1 MQSRMQALLIAGPTA
16 SGKSALAIHLAKKL
30 NGVVINA
37 DSMQVYQPLRVLTAR
52 PTVEEEAEVPHA
64 LFGHVGADQPYSV
77 AHWLADATTA
87 IGRIQAQGQLPIV
100 TGGTG
105 MYFRALTEGLSDI
118 PAVPDGVRAAIRALE
133 AEIGVVALHARL
145 QECDPETAASL
156 NPTDP
161 QRVIRAMEVFEATGR
176 SIRSFQGPRHGAV
189 VDPARALAVFLEPD
203 REVLRARID
212 ARFDVMMQQG
222 ALEEVEALARLA
234 LDPALPVMR
243 AHGVPGLIAALRG
256 ECSFAQAV
264 EKGKADTRRYA
275 KRQHTWFR
283 HQAPDFIWMKP
294 DGAQARIESLLDAA
308 RSPQQAVP
316 APHKDA

>member
-1 MQSRMQALLIAGPTA
+1 MQALLIAGPTA
-16 SGKSALAIHLAKKL
+16 SGKSALAIHLAKKF

-52 PTVEEEAEVPHA
+52 PSVEEEAEVAHE

-77 AHWLADATTA
+77 AHWLVDVTA
-87 IGRIQAQGQLPIV
+87 VIGRVLAQGQLPIV

-105 MYFRALTEGLSDI
+105 MYFRVLSEGLSDI
-118 PAVPDGVRAAIRALE
+118 PAVPDVVRARIRALE
-133 AEIGVVALHARL
+133 AEIGVAALHARL
-145 QECDPETAASL
+145 LACDPETALSL

-189 VDPARALAVFLEPD
+189 IDPARALAVFLAPD
-203 REVLRARID
+203 REVLRSRID
-212 ARFDVMMQQG
+212 QRFDQMLRQG
-222 ALEEVEALARLA
+222 ALEEVEALARLG

-243 AHGVPGLIAALRG
+243 AHGVPGLIGALRG
-256 ECSFAQAV
+256 DMPMDQAID
-264 EKGKADTRRYA
+264 KGKADTRRYA

-283 HQAPDFIWMKP
+283 HQASDFIWMKP
-294 DGAQARIESLLDAA
+294 EEARSRIESLIETG
-308 RSPQQAVP
+308 S
-316 APHKDA
+316 

>member
-1 MQSRMQALLIAGPTA
+1 MQRQMQALLIAGPTA
-16 SGKSALAIHLAKKL
+16 SGKSALAIHLAKKFD
-30 NGVVINA
+30 GVVINA

-52 PTVEEEAEVPHA
+52 PTEEEEAEVAHA
-64 LFGHVGADQPYSV
+64 LFGHVGAGQPYSV
-77 AHWLADATTA
+77 AHWLADATQA
-87 IGRIQAQGQLPIV
+87 IAAIQAQGRLPIV

-118 PAVPDGVRAAIRALE
+118 PAVPDAIRARLRALE
-133 AEIGVVALHARL
+133 AEIGVEALHARL
-145 QECDPETAASL
+145 MLCDPETASSL

-189 VDPARALAVFLEPD
+189 IDPARALSVFLEPD

-212 ARFDVMMQQG
+212 ARFDGMMQQG
-222 ALEEVEALARLA
+222 ALQEVEALARLD

-256 ECSFAQAV
+256 DWSMAQAI

-294 DGAQARIESLLDAA
+294 DGAQARISILLDQA
-308 RSPQQAVP
+308 RSPITAGASP
-316 APHKDA
+316 A

>member
-1 MQSRMQALLIAGPTA
+1 MQRQMQALLIAGPTA

-30 NGVVINA
+30 DGVVINA

-52 PTVEEEAEVPHA
+52 PTEEEEAEVAHA
-64 LFGHVGADQPYSV
+64 LFGHVGAGQPYSV
-77 AHWLADATTA
+77 AHWLSDATQA
-87 IGRIQAQGQLPIV
+87 IAAIQAQGRLPIV

-118 PAVPDGVRAAIRALE
+118 PAVPDAIRARLRALE
-133 AEIGVVALHARL
+133 AEIGVEALHARL
-145 QECDPETAASL
+145 MLCDPETASSL

-189 VDPARALAVFLEPD
+189 IDPARALSVFLEPD

-212 ARFDVMMQQG
+212 ARFDGMMQQG
-222 ALEEVEALARLA
+222 ALREVEALARLD

-256 ECSFAQAV
+256 EWSMAQAI

-294 DGAQARIESLLDAA
+294 DGAQARISILLDQA
-308 RSPQQAVP
+308 RSPITAGASP
-316 APHKDA
+316 A

>member
-1 MQSRMQALLIAGPTA
+1 MQALLIAGPTA
-16 SGKSALAIHLAKKL
+16 SGKSALAIHLAKKF

-52 PTVEEEAEVPHA
+52 PSVEEEAEVAHA

-77 AHWLADATTA
+77 AHWLVDVTA
-87 IGRIQAQGQLPIV
+87 VIGRVLAQGQLPIV

-105 MYFRALTEGLSDI
+105 MYFRVLSEGLSDI
-118 PAVPDGVRAAIRALE
+118 PAVPDVVRARIRALE
-133 AEIGVVALHARL
+133 AEIGVAALHARL
-145 QECDPETAASL
+145 LACDPETALSL

-189 VDPARALAVFLEPD
+189 IDPARALAVFLAPD
-203 REVLRARID
+203 REVLRSRID
-212 ARFDVMMQQG
+212 QRFDQMLRQG
-222 ALEEVEALARLA
+222 ALEEVEALARLG

-243 AHGVPGLIAALRG
+243 AHGVPGLIGALRG
-256 ECSFAQAV
+256 DMLMDQAID
-264 EKGKADTRRYA
+264 KGKADTRRYA

-283 HQAPDFIWMKP
+283 HQASDFIWMKP
-294 DGAQARIESLLDAA
+294 EEARSRIESLIETG
-308 RSPQQAVP
+308 S
-316 APHKDA
+316 

>member
-1 MQSRMQALLIAGPTA
+1 MHRQMQALLIAGPTA

-30 NGVVINA
+30 DGVVINA

-52 PTVEEEAEVPHA
+52 PTEEEEAGVAHA

-77 AHWLADATTA
+77 AHWLADATQA
-87 IGRIQAQGQLPIV
+87 IAAIQAQGRLPIV

-118 PAVPDGVRAAIRALE
+118 PAVPDAIRARLRALE
-133 AEIGVVALHARL
+133 AEIGVEALHARL
-145 QECDPETAASL
+145 MLCDPETASSL

-189 VDPARALAVFLEPD
+189 IDPARALSVFLEPD

-212 ARFDVMMQQG
+212 ARFDGMMQQG
-222 ALEEVEALARLA
+222 ALQEVEALARLD

-256 ECSFAQAV
+256 EWSMAQAI

-294 DGAQARIESLLDAA
+294 DGAQARISILLDQA
-308 RSPQQAVP
+308 RSPITASASP
-316 APHKDA
+316 A